1 LGFAELQASLISIGH
16 WRQQMSEGIAV
27 NLELIERE
35 ADECAGMVYL
45 ELTGGKT
52 RAEAWYPWFLCERHG
67 GEPLVD
73 GAMPHGQIAYWD
85 GEDIVVD
92 ATAPSDE
99 VTAALPEE
107 LTHRLTSRETPRF
120 EPANH
125 RLRWAPSV
133 DRATFQEMVGQ
144 RVAALFM
151 QASR

>member
-1 LGFAELQASLISIGH
+1 
-16 WRQQMSEGIAV
+16 MSDGIAV
-27 NLELIERE
+27 TLELVERE

-52 RAEAWYPWFLCERHG
+52 RGEEWYLWLLCERHG
-67 GEPLVD
+67 GEPLID
-73 GAMPHGQIAYWD
+73 AAMPQGQIAYWD

-92 ATAPSDE
+92 ARAPSDE
-99 VTAALPEE
+99 VIAALPEE

-133 DRATFQEMVGQ
+133 DRETFQEMVGQ
-144 RVAALFM
+144 RVAALFSRA
-151 QASR
+151 ASRAIATAALSP